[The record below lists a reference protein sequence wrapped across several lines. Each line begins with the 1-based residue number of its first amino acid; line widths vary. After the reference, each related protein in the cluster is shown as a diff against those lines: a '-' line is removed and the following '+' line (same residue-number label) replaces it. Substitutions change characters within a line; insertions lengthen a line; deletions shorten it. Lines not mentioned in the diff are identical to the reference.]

1 MRFFET
7 ESTQGRSRGLGY
19 TERMSKLPTSKLPI
33 GIQDFE
39 SLILEGYT
47 YVDKTQY
54 IHTLIQGS
62 KYQFISRPRRFGK
75 SLLLSTLGAIY
86 EGKKHLFSGLWI
98 ENQHDF
104 KPRPIIRLDFSLIN
118 SEQGRLEASVL
129 RSLRRTAKQYNLHSL
144 ELNSPRDALED
155 LIYALAKID
164 KVVILIDEYDKP
176 ITEYLFDSKK
186 RLEQQAILRSIY
198 GLLKPMG
205 QYLHQVILT
214 GVSKIGK
221 LSLFSDLNNLQDI
234 SLEPQF
240 AEMLGYTRAEIERH
254 YPDHLELARQKLDLS
269 LEQLW
274 DILRFWYNGYSW
286 DGENRLYCPFSF
298 LLFLKSPKLKGY
310 WYETATP
317 TFLITMIEQNK
328 INPLNFEKIFSDEK
342 TLSTFDVEN
351 LDPISIMFQT
361 GYLTLQS
368 LQEKL
373 QGIEYQLGYPNQE
386 VRQAFSSQLLEHYT
400 GNVGSQ
406 VAALAIQIRDSLNAL
421 EWDRF
426 FILVKSAYASIP
438 YLISSKEKHFHS
450 LFHMLMCA
458 TGFPVYSELLTNKG
472 RIDTFLDTRAFYVI
486 FEFKMEGT
494 AQAALEQIHETDYAE
509 RFSTRAPAYKVGVVF
524 DEDSRNIKE
533 WIVGNE

>member
-1 MRFFET
+1 M
-7 ESTQGRSRGLGY
+7 
-19 TERMSKLPTSKLPI
+19 SKLPI

-86 EGKKHLFSGLWI
+86 EGKKHLFTGLWI

-104 KPRPIIRLDFSLIN
+104 KPRPIICLDFSLIN

-129 RSLRRTAKQYNLHSL
+129 RSLRRTAEQYHIHNFTDNFTPKPD
-144 ELNSPRDALED
+144 LNSPRDALED

-176 ITEYLFDSKK
+176 ITEYLFDPEK

-254 YPDHLELARQKLDLS
+254 YPDHLELARKRLDLP
-269 LEQLW
+269 LEQFW
-274 DILRFWYNGYSW
+274 DILKFWYNGYSW
-286 DGENRLYCPFSF
+286 DGETRLYCPFSA
-298 LLFLKSPKLKGY
+298 LLFLSSLKLKSY
-310 WYETATP
+310 WYQTATP
-317 TFLITMIEQNK
+317 AFLVKMIENHK
-328 INPLNFEKIFSDEK
+328 INPLDFEKTFSDEK
-342 TLSTFDVEN
+342 TLSTFDVGN

-361 GYLTLQS
+361 GYLTIQS

-386 VRQAFSSQLLEHYT
+386 VRQAFSSELLEQYT
-400 GNVGSQ
+400 GQVGSQ
-406 VAALAIQIRDSLNAL
+406 VAVLAIQIRDSLDKL
-421 EWDRF
+421 EWGNF
-426 FILVKSAYASIP
+426 FELVQSAYASIP

-458 TGFPVYSELLTNKG
+458 TGFLVYSELLTNRG
-472 RIDTFLDTRAFYVI
+472 RIDTLLDTRAFYVI

-494 AQAALEQIHETDYAE
+494 AQAALEQINTTDYAE
-509 RFSTRAPAYKVGVVF
+509 QFITRAPVYKIGVVF
-524 DEDSRNIKE
+524 DEGSRNIKE
-533 WIVGNE
+533 WQVDK